1 MENELQS
8 NTASSKNINYII
20 NQSNNS
26 AEIDSIITRPQPAAR
41 SDSSFSVNKYN
52 NYDDE
57 SEDAINITP
66 IRSVSSFDF
75 KSTLS
80 ASPSTSSLT
89 LNKKDKDGLTHFN
102 STNALVGEKTHE
114 QSDSDEST
122 LNDEKAYN
130 EEEDDFPEGGR
141 QAWLVV
147 FGSFC
152 GFVPCFGLMN
162 IGGVIEN
169 YIQDH
174 QLKEESSSTIGWI
187 FSLMFFICFSSC
199 IFSGTYFDR
208 NGFKA
213 PIVVGSLLHVAGIFS
228 LANCTKYWHFI
239 IAFSILC
246 GLANGILMSPLMG
259 APAHFFKRKRGTA
272 TALATVG
279 GSVGGGLFPLMLRKF
294 FSMSKEG
301 VNDYGYMWGIRTLG
315 FIDLAL
321 LCVAVTLGKE
331 RLPHVVDAPRA
342 NESRFRHILRVYL
355 LQSLDV
361 KAFADMK
368 YFFCVFGT
376 VLGELSL
383 TSAITYYSSYAM
395 SQGISQSDSYMLIM
409 TINLVGIPGRWVPGF
424 LSDVVGRFN
433 IAIITLTSLSL
444 IMFIGWLPFGTNLRN
459 MYAISVLYG
468 FFSGSIFSLLPV
480 CCGQISKTEEFGR
493 RYSTMYF
500 VVSFVTLAGIPIT
513 GAIIGNKSVENYQH
527 YVIFSAAT
535 CLASAICYVIS
546 RAYCV
551 GFKLVKF

>member
-1 MENELQS
+1 MQHDNRA
-8 NTASSKNINYII
+8 NTADLDII
-20 NQSNNS
+20 NNNNNNS
-26 AEIDSIITRPQPAAR
+26 QNNMDHQSMDLAR
-41 SDSSFSVNKYN
+41 VETAVAVAVPPMARTTSDDNMMSSRG
-52 NYDDE
+52 
-57 SEDAINITP
+57 ITP
-66 IRSVSSFDF
+66 VNSLKSSVSSLAFD
-75 KSTLS
+75 KLKDPENLVLH
-80 ASPSTSSLT
+80 AYNSSNHLVREQT
-89 LNKKDKDGLTHFN
+89 HDG
-102 STNALVGEKTHE
+102 G
-114 QSDSDEST
+114 DSEESSII
-122 LNDEKAYN
+122 DEKAYT
-130 EEEDDFPEGGR
+130 EEDDDFPEGGR
-141 QAWLVV
+141 AAWLVV

-169 YIQDH
+169 YIQNH
-174 QLKEESSSTIGWI
+174 QLRDQSSSSIGWI

-208 NGFKA
+208 NGFKP
-213 PIVVGSLLHVAGIFS
+213 PIVLGTLLHVAGIFG
-228 LANCTKYWHFI
+228 LANSTKFWHFI
-239 IAFSILC
+239 ITFSILC

-259 APAHFFKRKRGTA
+259 APAHFFKAKRGTA

-294 FSMSKEG
+294 FSMEQAG
-301 VNDYGYMWGIRTLG
+301 VSDYGYMWGIRTLG
-315 FIDLAL
+315 FIDLVL
-321 LCVAVTLGKE
+321 LCVAVALGRE
-331 RLPHVVDAPRA
+331 RLPHVVDPPRE
-342 NESRFRHILRVYL
+342 NESRVRHVFRVYL
-355 LQSLDV
+355 LQSLDL
-361 KAFADMK
+361 KAFLDKK
-368 YFFCVFGT
+368 YFFCVLGT

-409 TINLVGIPGRWVPGF
+409 AINLVGIPGRWVPGF

-459 MYAISVLYG
+459 MYAISILYG

-513 GAIIGNKSVENYQH
+513 GAIIGNKSTANYQH

-535 CLASAICYVIS
+535 CLASAICYIIS